1 MERCPKARAERRIWT
16 IYSDLWRGKSMD
28 KKSKKEE
35 ALEQEGWKKMTT
47 TSEPRLTEMVEL
59 YESLGFEVRIEEV
72 DLEFEECTECIQ
84 LEPENTKTI
93 YVRKK
98 ESQKD

>member
-1 MERCPKARAERRIWT
+1 
-16 IYSDLWRGKSMD
+16 
-28 KKSKKEE
+28 
-35 ALEQEGWKKMTT
+35 
-47 TSEPRLTEMVEL
+47 
-59 YESLGFEVRIEEV
+59 V

-98 ESQKD
+98 G